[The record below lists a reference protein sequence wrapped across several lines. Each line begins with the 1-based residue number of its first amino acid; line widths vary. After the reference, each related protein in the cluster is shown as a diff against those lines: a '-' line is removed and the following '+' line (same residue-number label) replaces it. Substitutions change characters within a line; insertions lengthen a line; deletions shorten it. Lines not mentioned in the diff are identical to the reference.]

1 MEGGSRLKELSIE
14 AGLYFDEIEIKRNSS
29 TLKDFSLNGPT
40 KLSPILWVEDSP
52 DISFFIDIGI
62 SNRNLKACRS
72 KIRVAVIMEPVQWA
86 PGVARAAVALK
97 NNFDAVLT
105 FDDKLL
111 ALGKPLAPFV
121 PGGVQLRPDAVV
133 PTPHKEELVS
143 MSASKKAVLPG
154 HRLRH
159 EVASIVGA
167 ESGLKLLG
175 GGYQPYDSPNEPF
188 SRFLY
193 SIVIE
198 NSRARH
204 YVTEKLLQCMLNK
217 CVPIYWG
224 GAIEQ
229 LGFDVKGVITFDSA
243 RDLLSIFETLT
254 LEDYASKAEA
264 IEENFRIAQNF
275 ISKEINMLSALSGAP
290 YITAFKFP
298 VQPQVEVELD
308 KAIEPRR
315 KVDTGLPNLSLFAR
329 VRQQWKY
336 RFQYF
341 WVGLSP
347 NKDARKVWRG
357 RK

>member
-1 MEGGSRLKELSIE
+1 MEGGSRLRGLSIE

-29 TLKDFSLNGPT
+29 ALKDFSLNGPT
-40 KLSPILWVEDSP
+40 KLSPILWVEESP

-62 SNRNLKACRS
+62 SNRSLKACRS

-86 PGVARAAVALK
+86 PGVARAALALK
-97 NNFDAVLT
+97 HNFDAILT

-111 ALGKPLAPFV
+111 ALGKPFVPFV
-121 PGGVQLRPDAVV
+121 PGGIQLMPDGVV
-133 PTPHKEELVS
+133 PTPHKKELVS

-167 ESGLKLLG
+167 DAGLKLLG

-188 SRFLY
+188 SSFLY

-229 LGFDVKGVITFDSA
+229 LGFDVSGVIAFDSA
-243 RDLLSIFETLT
+243 RDLPSILKTLT

-264 IEENFRIAQNF
+264 IEKNFRIAQNF
-275 ISKEINMLSALSGAP
+275 ISKEMNMLIALSGAP
-290 YITAFKFP
+290 HITSIKFP
-298 VQPQVEVELD
+298 DQPQVEVELD
-308 KAIEPRR
+308 QAIEPGR

-329 VRQQWKY
+329 VRQQWQY

-341 WVGLSP
+341 WISWASHKG
-347 NKDARKVWRG
+347 ARKAWRG
-357 RK
+357 SK